1 MGLNLCIVFF
11 QLWNKCPT
19 TIDRLVSMGLGR
31 WPLAVSSQTEGSSVG
46 TFAAQLYVSCAV
58 FFHACCCKSHVANWL
73 CCGLSLG
80 SLTICQ
86 CMATP
91 GIISAFWTRIWW
103 EGSKLSAQSCTVTF
117 SLRSLQH
124 YCVMVSLRWAKLGRP
139 TWLISGNRK
148 GVMWCDMHAVHI
160 WLCLKFC
167 FFKVLRTHTHGS
179 SRWCGHDFHTHGSKL
194 QTIMV
199 WEREGVYTTQGV
211 YTTNVT

>member
-1 MGLNLCIVFF
+1 MYRSQCRWIASAFSGLALMSIIFAKNPRGLLPSSDVAEATEGYMRYRRAYNSDLAVNKKLMGLNLCIVFF

-46 TFAAQLYVSCAV
+46 TFAARLYVSCAV

-91 GIISAFWTRIWW
+91 VIISAFWTRIW
-103 EGSKLSAQSCTVTF
+103 
-117 SLRSLQH
+117 
-124 YCVMVSLRWAKLGRP
+124 
-139 TWLISGNRK
+139 
-148 GVMWCDMHAVHI
+148 
-160 WLCLKFC
+160 
-167 FFKVLRTHTHGS
+167 
-179 SRWCGHDFHTHGSKL
+179 
-194 QTIMV
+194 
-199 WEREGVYTTQGV
+199 
-211 YTTNVT
+211 